1 MRILQ
6 VIGGIVK
13 AAGTSVFCVEL
24 SDELVRS
31 GNTVAIAVSNPDAA
45 DAYPSQMGV
54 PLLRMSDCNGQV
66 LRENWDVVH
75 LHGIWEIGLFRLS
88 CAAHRAGVKVVWSPH
103 GMLTPWALGFKAWK
117 KKLALFLYLKR
128 ELARADALHVTA
140 QSEIED
146 VRRLGLRNQV
156 IVAPLGVRMAGK
168 MGEEKITASGEK
180 KCHKTLLFV
189 SRVHRKKGLPTLL
202 TAWAQIPS
210 VIRAGWQIRIVGPDQ
225 DNHTAELQSQAVALG
240 IADEIVFAGPK
251 YGAELADEYR
261 TADLFALPTHSENFG
276 SVVIEALSYG
286 LPVICTRE
294 APWEELE
301 TRRCGWWV
309 EDSVKGAAAALVEG
323 LTLSDEVRHTMGERG
338 RRLVREKYTWE
349 AVCDAVA
356 KGYERT
362 LAS

>member
-1 MRILQ
+1 M
-6 VIGGIVK
+6 
-13 AAGTSVFCVEL
+13 

-45 DAYPSQMGV
+45 DAYPSQTGV
-54 PLLRMSDCNGQV
+54 PLLRMSDCNGRI

-75 LHGIWEIGLFRLS
+75 LHGIWEVGLFRLS

-140 QSEIED
+140 QSEVED
-146 VRRLGLRNQV
+146 VRRLGLRNRV

-168 MGEEKITASGEK
+168 MGEEEITASSGK
-180 KCHKTLLFV
+180 KCRKTVLFV

-240 IADEIVFAGPK
+240 IADEVVFAGPK
-251 YGAELADEYR
+251 YGVELAGEYCA
-261 TADLFALPTHSENFG
+261 ADIFALPTHSENFG

-309 EDSVKGAAAALVEG
+309 EDSVKGVVAALAEG
-323 LTLSDEVRHTMGERG
+323 LTLSDEVRCAMGKRG
-338 RRLVREKYTWE
+338 RRLVEEEYTWK
-349 AVCDAVA
+349 AVCDAVT
-356 KGYERT
+356 KGYEKV
-362 LAS
+362 LSS